1 MRIEGV
7 ESLERRGTH
16 RLLTS
21 EGKVVELQIAAIPLA
36 VDVALS
42 KALPAPQPPYMT
54 TMGPDGKPSGRSR
67 LEDDP
72 AYRAKR
78 GEHTLLLASATA
90 YHGLCPDQGLEGDT
104 PPGDDVTFY
113 RSIQTELQDLG
124 FTGEEIIRLASAIRR
139 LASVTEDMLDQAADA
154 FSQGTTD

>member
-54 TMGPDGKPSGRSR
+54 TMKDGKAVGRE
-67 LEDDP
+67 LVENDP
-72 AYRAKR
+72 AFLAK
-78 GEHTLLLASATA
+78 SAEYSRVYTAAVA
-90 YHGLCPDQGLEGDT
+90 YHGLRVEPGVEWDT
-104 PPGDDVTFY
+104 PRGDDRAFY
-113 RSIQTELQDLG
+113 ESILREMMDTG
-124 FTGEEIIRLASAIRR
+124 FSGEEIIRLANAIRE
-139 LASVTEDMLDQAADA
+139 LGGVTAETLDEAAKA
-154 FSQGTTD
+154 FSAGTGS